1 MLAGLRVKARME
13 VPVQSVAL
21 NKAGT
26 NCGLLYEITFIVVL
40 E

>member
-1 MLAGLRVKARME
+1 MVAGLRVKARMK
-13 VPVQSVAL
+13 VRVQSVAL

-26 NCGLLYEITFIVVL
+26 NCSLCYKVTFSVVV